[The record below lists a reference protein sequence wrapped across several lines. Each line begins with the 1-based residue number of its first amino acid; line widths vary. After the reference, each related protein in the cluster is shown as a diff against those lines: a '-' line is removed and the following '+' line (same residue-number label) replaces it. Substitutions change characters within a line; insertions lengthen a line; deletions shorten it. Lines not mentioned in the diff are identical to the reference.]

1 MLAPEPL
8 STAALTFAGLNH
20 EALADTVLATIIN
33 AKVSDLPKIKATAAK
48 ISAQPAFTRECRTTF
63 VQSLQQPGRRFILEC
78 KRASPT
84 LGDINLGLDIPVQVE
99 LYSTRAAAI
108 SVLTEEHFFK
118 GSYEVLQQVRA
129 LTTLPVLC
137 KDFVICEEQIDI
149 AAHLGADA
157 ILLMLSVLTP
167 ERFMQLYTY
176 AKNHGLDVLAEVST
190 EDEAQF
196 AASAKLEVIG
206 INNRDLKTLHIDLNR
221 THELAPYF
229 AECPQSILV
238 SESGIKHHCDIES
251 LAPIRCFL
259 IGSALCAPVKLN
271 QGSKA
276 VCTVT
281 QTVAPTQN
289 AVSFTVNPTHNVAS
303 QTVAPTHHAASKTI
317 DPTHNALT
325 QSLHAPHSLQTIKRL
340 TALHMDEVLFGL
352 NKICGNNT
360 REGIECA
367 LKNHVALSGLIFVKK
382 SPRYITPE
390 DAASLIAPYQNEPFC
405 NQIAFCGVFQDEELS
420 VVQATAQRLQLSFIQ
435 LHGHESLEY
444 ISKLKAACPQIFI
457 IKAIRIS
464 DLNQLNTK
472 AQASAIN
479 ALFERYFA
487 AGADYMLLDSP
498 LPGSGQSIDLSVLP
512 EGINYSRVLLA
523 GGLGANLGQVKQ
535 KLIAL
540 SRDLNKSLLLKSQDL
555 FLGFDLNSKLETA
568 PGIKDPVLID
578 AAFSI

>member
-8 STAALTFAGLNH
+8 STDALTFTGLNH
-20 EALADTVLATIIN
+20 EALANTVLATIIN
-33 AKVSDLPKIKATAAK
+33 AKVSDLPKIKATTAK
-48 ISAQPAFTRECRTTF
+48 ISAQPAFIREHRTTF
-63 VQSLQQPGRRFILEC
+63 VQSLQQLGRRFILEC

-196 AASAKLEVIG
+196 AASTKLEVIG
-206 INNRDLKTLHIDLNR
+206 INNRDLKTLQIDLNR
-221 THELAPYF
+221 THELTPYF

-251 LAPIRCFL
+251 LAPVRCFL

-281 QTVAPTQN
+281 QTVASPKT
-289 AVSFTVNPTHNVAS
+289 T
-303 QTVAPTHHAASKTI
+303 ASKTVAS
-317 DPTHNALT
+317 THNAVT
-325 QSLHAPHSLQTIKRL
+325 QSLHAQHSLQTIKRL

-360 REGIECA
+360 REGIESA
-367 LKNHVALSGLIFVKK
+367 LKNHVALSGLIFVKQ
-382 SPRYITPE
+382 SPRYISIE

-420 VVQATAQRLQLSFIQ
+420 VVQATVHRLQLSFIQ
-435 LHGHESLEY
+435 LHGHESEEY
-444 ISKLKAACPQIFI
+444 ISKLKAACPQAFI

-464 DLNQLNTK
+464 DLNQLNIKT
-472 AQASAIN
+472 QSSAIN
-479 ALFERYFA
+479 AFFERYFA

-512 EGINYSRVLLA
+512 EGIDYSRVLLA

-540 SRDLNKSLLLKSQDL
+540 SRDLNKCLLLKSQDL

-568 PGIKDPVLID
+568 PGIKNSVLID